1 MNATAADAPI
11 LEVRDLSIA
20 LPAGGDRSSA
30 VRHVSFSVGRGEIVC
45 LVGESGSGK
54 SVIAQG
60 VMGLLPKTLPVT
72 SGQILLQGE
81 DITHAPL
88 ARLRELRATRMS
100 MIFQEPMTALNPV
113 MTCGDQ
119 IDEVLRQHTPMSA
132 EQRRTKVLEIVREV
146 LLPDPE
152 RIIASYPHQLSG
164 GQRQRIMIA
173 MALVLDPVLLI
184 ADEPTTAL
192 DVTTQAQ
199 ILKLVLDLQKR
210 HGTGVLFITHDFGVV
225 AEIAHRVAVLRLGDL
240 VEMGPRDEVLRT
252 PQHAYTRMLMA
263 SVPTLRVD
271 ERPVDAAAPVVL
283 KVHGLDKTYDDRSWF
298 GKRRQVHAAKGV
310 SFEIRRGQTLGIVGE
325 SGSGKSTVARCI
337 ARLIDPSA
345 GSVLLGGAHPGEQPA
360 EIATLSASTLRPLR
374 RRVQIVFQDP
384 YRSLNPRMTI
394 AKAMIEGPVNY
405 GLSQSA
411 ALERARGLLDLVR
424 MDASALER
432 YPHQFSGGQRQRLCI
447 ARALMMEPELLIAD
461 EAVSALD
468 VSVQA
473 QVLKLFE
480 EIRERLKL
488 AMLFITHD
496 LRVAS
501 QVCDFLAVMSRG
513 EVVELGPAHQVFGA
527 PQHAYTRALFSAAPG
542 RDFSFGA

>member
-1 MNATAADAPI
+1 
-11 LEVRDLSIA
+11 
-20 LPAGGDRSSA
+20 
-30 VRHVSFSVGRGEIVC
+30 
-45 LVGESGSGK
+45 
-54 SVIAQG
+54 
-60 VMGLLPKTLPVT
+60 
-72 SGQILLQGE
+72 
-81 DITHAPL
+81 
-88 ARLRELRATRMS
+88 
-100 MIFQEPMTALNPV
+100 
-113 MTCGDQ
+113 
-119 IDEVLRQHTPMSA
+119 
-132 EQRRTKVLEIVREV
+132 
-146 LLPDPE
+146 
-152 RIIASYPHQLSG
+152 
-164 GQRQRIMIA
+164 
-173 MALVLDPVLLI
+173 
-184 ADEPTTAL
+184 
-192 DVTTQAQ
+192 
-199 ILKLVLDLQKR
+199 
-210 HGTGVLFITHDFGVV
+210 
-225 AEIAHRVAVLRLGDL
+225 
-240 VEMGPRDEVLRT
+240 
-252 PQHAYTRMLMA
+252 
-263 SVPTLRVD
+263 
-271 ERPVDAAAPVVL
+271 VDAAAPVVL
-283 KVHGLDKTYDDRSWF
+283 KVGGLDKTYDDRSWF

-345 GSVLLGGAHPGEQPA
+345 GSVLLGGALPGEQPA
-360 EIATLSASTLRPLR
+360 EIATLSASALRPLR

-405 GLSQSA
+405 GLSPSA

-501 QVCDFLAVMSRG
+501 QVCDFLAVMSKG

>member
-1 MNATAADAPI
+1 MSAAVPNRQMV
-11 LEVRDLSIA
+11 LQVQDLTIA
-20 LPAGGDRSSA
+20 LPPGGDRSTA
-30 VRHVSFSVGRGEIVC
+30 VQKVSFTVGAGETLC

-72 SGQILLQGE
+72 AGRILLQGE

-88 ARLRELRATRMS
+88 SRLRELRATSMG

-119 IDEVLRQHTPMSA
+119 IDEVLAQHTPLSA
-132 EQRRTKVLEIVREV
+132 EDRRAKVLNIVREV
-146 LLPDPE
+146 LLPEPE
-152 RIIASYPHQLSG
+152 RMVASYPHQLSG

-199 ILKLVLDLQKR
+199 ILKLVLDLQQR

-225 AEIAHRVAVLRLGDL
+225 ADIAHRVAVLRLGEL
-240 VEMGPRDEVLRT
+240 VELGPRDAVLKQ

-263 SVPTLRVD
+263 SVPTLNTQQRLQDHGAATVLRV
-271 ERPVDAAAPVVL
+271 
-283 KVHGLDKTYDDRSWF
+283 KGLAKIYDDKSWF
-298 GKRRQVHAAKGV
+298 GKRRTVHAAKDV
-310 SFEIRRGQTLGIVGE
+310 NLEIKRGQTLGIVGE
-325 SGSGKSTVARCI
+325 SGSGKSTVARCVV
-337 ARLIDPSA
+337 RLIDPSA
-345 GSVLLGGAHPGEQPA
+345 GSVLLGSD
-360 EIATLSASTLRPLR
+360 EIATLSASALRPLR

-384 YRSLNPRMTI
+384 YRSLNPRRTVGE
-394 AKAMIEGPVNY
+394 ALIEGPMNY
-405 GLSQSA
+405 GLA
-411 ALERARGLLDLVR
+411 RAPALAKAHELLGLVR
-424 MDASALER
+424 MDTSAMQR
-432 YPHQFSGGQRQRLCI
+432 YPHQFSGGQRQRICI
-447 ARALMMEPELLIAD
+447 ARALMMDPELLVAD

-473 QVLKLFE
+473 QVLRLFE
-480 EIRERLKL
+480 EIRERLKI

-501 QVCDFLAVMSRG
+501 QVCDTLAVMSRG
-513 EVVELGPAHQVFGA
+513 EVVEYGPAHQVFGN
-527 PQHAYTRALFSAAPG
+527 PQHAYTQALFAAAPG
-542 RDFSFGA
+542 KNFAFGG